1 MDKKIKKILE
11 DMEKQSEI
19 ERTKT
24 LEIPS
29 EDRMLAITM
38 DTGKFFNM
46 LLQMIDAKNILEIG
60 TSTGYSTIWLAD
72 AIMGKKGKIIT
83 IEKNPNKITRARRN
97 FEKAGI
103 LKKIEIREGNASEV
117 LAELTK
123 QGLQGHFDFALI
135 DADKEECIKYF
146 DMILPMIRK
155 NGVIATDNMLYPEKY
170 RPEMQKFH
178 DHVEKNSKVISVIV
192 PIGNGEE
199 ITLKTKI

>member
-1 MDKKIKKILE
+1 
-11 DMEKQSEI
+11 MEKQSEI

-24 LEIPS
+24 LEIPL
-29 EDRMLAITM
+29 EDRMLAITK
-38 DTGKFFNM
+38 DTGKFFNI
-46 LLQMIDAKNILEIG
+46 LLQITDARNILEIG

-83 IEKNPNKITRARRN
+83 IEKNPNKIIRARRN
-97 FEKAGI
+97 FEKAGV
-103 LKKIEIREGNASEV
+103 LQKIETREGNAREV
-117 LAELTK
+117 LTELAK
-123 QGLQGHFDFALI
+123 QGLKEHFDFALI

-155 NGVIATDNMLYPEKY
+155 NGIIATDNMMYPERY